1 MMLMIYLSEKKSSV
15 LNSKV
20 HKSVRGTYLVTVS
33 FKMPSY
39 FPVTLQQLPGPW
51 YSSLSM
57 SENNE
62 ALCKFVNCVEDKKH
76 HHVLSDKCENQSALL

>member
-1 MMLMIYLSEKKSSV
+1 MNNLYFVLMLMIYLSEKISSV

-39 FPVTLQQLPGPW
+39 FAVTLQ
-51 YSSLSM
+51 
-57 SENNE
+57 
-62 ALCKFVNCVEDKKH
+62 
-76 HHVLSDKCENQSALL
+76 